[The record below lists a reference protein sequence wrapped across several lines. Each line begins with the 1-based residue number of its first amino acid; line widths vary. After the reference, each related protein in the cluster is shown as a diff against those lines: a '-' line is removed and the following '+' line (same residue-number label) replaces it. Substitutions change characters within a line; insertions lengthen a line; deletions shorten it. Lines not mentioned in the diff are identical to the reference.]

1 MKTIVDNTFFFV
13 LDFHLLPLPP
23 CFFTGDGDRDVDVEV
38 DSDEDSELKAVE
50 ESDES
55 SDEDNTSYS
64 LFLIEFSLPV
74 HSRGGTSL
82 LMFSSFIMI
91 TMILP
96 VTHDWMFYF

>member
-1 MKTIVDNTFFFV
+1 MNLLMKTIVDNTFFFFFV
-13 LDFHLLPLPP
+13 LDFCLLPLPP

-64 LFLIEFSLPV
+64 LV
-74 HSRGGTSL
+74 
-82 LMFSSFIMI
+82 
-91 TMILP
+91 
-96 VTHDWMFYF
+96 FY

>member
-1 MKTIVDNTFFFV
+1 MNLLMKTIVYNTFFCIRFS
-13 LDFHLLPLPP
+13 LTATSP

-64 LFLIEFSLPV
+64 LFF
-74 HSRGGTSL
+74 L
-82 LMFSSFIMI
+82 LNFLFLFTAGEGLRRLCFRLSS
-91 TMILP
+91 
-96 VTHDWMFYF
+96 